1 MVTGIGGL
9 AAGIYSAIK
18 IQSIKTAQT
27 ECRDHVQNLQRGLQE
42 DLQEILELT
51 RNTKKLYIHTAF

>member
-9 AAGIYSAIK
+9 AAKFYSAIE

-27 ECRDHVQNLQRGLQE
+27 ELRDHVQNLQRGLQE
-42 DLQEILELT
+42 
-51 RNTKKLYIHTAF
+51 

>member
-18 IQSIKTAQT
+18 IQSIKTGQA
-27 ECRDHVQNLQRGLQE
+27 ELRDHVQNLQRGLQK
-42 DLQEILELT
+42 DHQEILE
-51 RNTKKLYIHTAF
+51 